1 MGHLKRICKHAL
13 HLADVYKRHFHQT
26 WHVKSSGRR
35 FPEKGC
41 ILEHRICRFPKMILR
56 DRCNTSDDLAS
67 LFRSR
72 RNSFSVDGVE
82 KLQSALVW
90 GPSALNSTCHV
101 WRRSRRI
108 ASFLRVSTSSFFQ
121 NFLLLQLLRFQVDNS
136 NFWLSSC
143 RIAAC
148 QWYRQ
153 IEWGID
159 LWIDR

>member
-108 ASFLRVSTSSFFQ
+108 ASFLRVSTSSFFRISY
-121 NFLLLQLLRFQVDNS
+121 FC
-136 NFWLSSC
+136 SC
-143 RIAAC
+143 FVFKLTTPTFDCPLAELPRVS
-148 QWYRQ
+148 
-153 IEWGID
+153 D
-159 LWIDR
+159 IDR